1 LTAGQL
7 GARRALAVVVLLVAC
22 TGLAACGDDG
32 GGGSAKGAQATLK
45 VGLLPIGDVA
55 PIYLGDKKGFFKQE
69 KLAIKPQVFQSG
81 AEVATGVVSGD
92 LNLGFSATEPLIV
105 AKSKGI
111 PVQIVAQGVQAAPS
125 LPAAWD
131 GVMVKGD
138 SPIKTAKDLEG
149 KTVAVNGLKGMNELC
164 LRAVLT
170 RKGVDA
176 AKVKF
181 IEVPFPE
188 MTAALDAGRVD
199 ALTAVEP
206 FVSQA
211 KAAGARQ
218 VMSYFAGLESKLTVA
233 TYFSTTEYLE
243 QNGDVARRFARAI
256 NKSLVYAQ
264 AHPAEVR
271 KIVPTY
277 TKIPAKV
284 AQKMRLAYWSSDLN
298 RPSIELVAKEAKQ
311 AGFIKETP
319 SVQDLIW
326 SGATGG

>member
-1 LTAGQL
+1 MAVLVLIAACAG
-7 GARRALAVVVLLVAC
+7 LV
-22 TGLAACGDDG
+22 ACGDDG
-32 GGGSAKGAQATLK
+32 GGGGAKGEPATLK

-55 PIYLGDKKGFFKQE
+55 PIYLGVKKGFFKQE
-69 KLAIKPQVFQSG
+69 KLTIKPQVFQSG
-81 AEVATGVVSGD
+81 AEVTTGVVSGD

-111 PVQIVAQGVQAAPS
+111 PVQVVAQGVQAAPS
-125 LPAAWD
+125 LSAAWD

-138 SPIKTAKDLEG
+138 SPIRSAKDLEG

-176 AKVKF
+176 SKVKF
-181 IEVPFPE
+181 IEVGFPE
-188 MTAALDAGRVD
+188 MAGTLEAGRVD

-218 VMSYFAGLESKLTVA
+218 IGSFFAGLQTKLTVA
-233 TYFSTTEYLE
+233 TYFSTTKYLE
-243 QNGDVARRFARAI
+243 QNGDVAKRFTRAI
-256 NKSLVYAQ
+256 NKSLVYAHG
-264 AHPAEVR
+264 HPDEVR
-271 KIVPTY
+271 KIIPTY

-298 RPSIELVAKEAKQ
+298 RPSIELVAREAER
-311 AGFIKETP
+311 AGFVEKAP

>member
-1 LTAGQL
+1 MAVLVLIAACAG
-7 GARRALAVVVLLVAC
+7 LVAC
-22 TGLAACGDDG
+22 GEDG
-32 GGGSAKGAQATLK
+32 GGGGAKGEPTTLK

-55 PIYLGDKKGFFKQE
+55 PIYLGVKKGFFTKE
-69 KLAIKPQVFQSG
+69 KLTIKPQVFQSG
-81 AEVATGVVSGD
+81 AEVTTGVVSGD

-111 PVQIVAQGVQAAPS
+111 PVQVVAQGVQAAPS
-125 LPAAWD
+125 LSAAWD

-138 SPIKTAKDLEG
+138 SPIRSAKDLEG

-176 AKVKF
+176 SKVKF
-181 IEVPFPE
+181 IEVGFPE
-188 MTAALDAGRVD
+188 MAATLEAGRVD

-218 VMSYFAGLESKLTVA
+218 IGSFFAGLQTKLTVA
-233 TYFSTTEYLE
+233 TYFSTTKYLE
-243 QNGDVARRFARAI
+243 QNGDVARRFTRAI
-256 NKSLVYAQ
+256 NKSLVYAHG
-264 AHPAEVR
+264 HPDEVR
-271 KIVPTY
+271 KIIPTY

-298 RPSIELVAKEAKQ
+298 RPSIELVAKEAER
-311 AGFIKETP
+311 AGFVEKAP